1 MGLEELERLGW
12 QCLDLRG
19 FYLALGLRKLLNG
32 WILQEI
38 LQRILALYQ
47 AEGDK
52 GDKGD
57 KGDWWGDWKKGGA
70 GLVETEAKQI
80 SIQLK
85 PNSWMMSQAGGKR
98 KRMTRKALGLDLH
111 ADPRET

>member
-1 MGLEELERLGW
+1 
-12 QCLDLRG
+12 
-19 FYLALGLRKLLNG
+19 
-32 WILQEI
+32 
-38 LQRILALYQ
+38 LYQ

-70 GLVETEAKQI
+70 GLVETEAKQL

-85 PNSWMMSQAGGKR
+85 PNSWMMSPGWWQKKKDDSQGTGIGS
-98 KRMTRKALGLDLH
+98 TC
-111 ADPRET
+111 